1 MYAGQPAGAMRQGPA
16 VHDYLFRPEVAR
28 IALVIGVVVS
38 ILFYERVQLTT
49 GGAIVPAY
57 LTLFLP
63 APLHV
68 VMTLFVAY
76 LTYLLVNKV
85 VAKRFILYGRRKFEV
100 EILIGLA
107 LVSVATVLALGLR
120 GLEPALVGLSGIGML
135 VPGVLAHDMFRQR
148 PQKTVVAVAATTA
161 IVATCVYLFGALL
174 EISPLE
180 ESRMPRV
187 GDETGYPLQLLL
199 LGAVGSVVAGLVTFA
214 ALGLRSG
221 GFVSAAYLALFA
233 VRPYDLLWSAALAV
247 VIWFVVTRLVM
258 PHLLVF
264 GRRKLSAMILVG
276 SVITWSAEAVVSALT
291 DGAFQPWKGFV
302 LMSLMIPALLANDA
316 QRQGLEKTLWGAGIA
331 TAAVYG
337 VMNLVSAPL
346 VATGVL

>member
-1 MYAGQPAGAMRQGPA
+1 
-16 VHDYLFRPEVAR
+16 VHDYLVRPEVAR
-28 IALVIGVVVS
+28 IALVVGVVVS

-68 VMTLFVAY
+68 ATTLAIAY

-100 EILIGLA
+100 EVLIGLA
-107 LVSVATVLALGLR
+107 LVSLATLVALGLR
-120 GLEPALVGLSGIGML
+120 VWQPAFAGLSGIGML

-148 PQKTVVAVAATTA
+148 PHKTLLAVAATTA
-161 IVATCVYLFGALL
+161 IVATCIYLFAALL

-180 ESRMPRV
+180 ESRLPLV
-187 GDETGYPLQLLL
+187 GAETGYPVQLLL
-199 LGAVGSVVAGLVTFA
+199 LGAVGSVVAGLVTFSR
-214 ALGLRSG
+214 LGLRSG

-233 VRPYDLLWSAALAV
+233 VRPFDLLWSAGLAV
-247 VIWFVVTRLVM
+247 LIWAVVTRLVM
-258 PHLLVF
+258 PNLLVF

-276 SVITWSAEAVVSALT
+276 SVISWSAEAVVTVVT

-331 TAAVYG
+331 TAGVYG
-337 VMNLVSAPL
+337 AMNLLSAPL
-346 VATGVL
+346 VAAGIL